1 MSDAFE
7 KLNKK
12 VPKASQQ
19 INEAWMK
26 QQISKGK
33 DFIITIDPKKAKSDT
48 SLGREIEML
57 EDAKYKFPDKPG
69 ADGYWY
75 ITK

>member
-12 VPKASQQ
+12 VPGASEQ

-26 QQISKGK
+26 QQIAKSKE
-33 DFIITIDPKKAKSDT
+33 FIVTIDPKMVDENT
-48 SLGREIEML
+48 SLGREIKML
-57 EDAKYKFPDKPG
+57 KSAKYKFPNKPG
-69 ADGYWY
+69 ADGYWH